1 MSKSTPEIDAYYAVE
16 WRSKKSPH
24 EGWRWSTDSYGN
36 VKRRDTPE
44 EARAAIREK
53 EAILSS
59 LGFGGTKEFRVVKI
73 TITKEAVENPKGP
86 LTDSHVSQ

>member
-1 MSKSTPEIDAYYAVE
+1 MSKSIMEMDTYYAVE

-36 VKRRDTPE
+36 IRRRDTPE

-53 EAILSS
+53 EATLSV
-59 LGFGGTKEFRVVKI
+59 LGFGGTKEFRVVKV
-73 TITKEAVENPKGP
+73 TITKEAVE
-86 LTDSHVSQ
+86 